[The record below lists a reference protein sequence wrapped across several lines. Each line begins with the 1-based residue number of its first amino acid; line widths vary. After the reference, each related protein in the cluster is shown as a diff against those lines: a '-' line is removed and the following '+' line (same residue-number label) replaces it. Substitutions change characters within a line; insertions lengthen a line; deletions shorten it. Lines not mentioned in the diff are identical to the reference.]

1 MRALPCPCRHGTIYL
16 RSHDASPAHL
26 LLKHALSCQGPT
38 SDTILSHQVVGGASR
53 KGKNCTCGPVIL
65 LTQLLSSCAL
75 SGKLRPKGIVETLS
89 NHFLFL

>member
-26 LLKHALSCQGPT
+26 LLKQALSCRHPA
-38 SDTILSHQVVGGASR
+38 SDTILSHQVVEGTSSQ
-53 KGKNCTCGPVIL
+53 KKYSTCGPVIL
-65 LTQLLSSCAL
+65 LTKLLSSCAL
-75 SGKLRPKGIVETLS
+75 SSQFRPKGIVETLS